1 MPTVLVTGC
10 DTGLGVEFARQYA
23 AAGCKVLATCLDP
36 GTATATRE
44 IAGDVRVMK
53 LDVSDLAAIDALA
66 GELRG
71 EPIDILVS
79 NAGIGRPHPPFGR
92 TDYALLQRMLAVN
105 LIGPL
110 RLAEAFVEQ
119 VAASRMKVM
128 AFVSSRMG
136 SIALNLTGGSYGYRA
151 SKAGLNAVIKS
162 LAVDLAPREILVL
175 ALHPGWA
182 KTEPGARVDVDRSVA
197 GMRAIIE
204 RASRH
209 ETGSF
214 LAYNDTPLPW

>member
-23 AAGCKVLATCLDP
+23 ADGCSVIATCLDP
-36 GTATATRE
+36 VNATQTRA

-66 GELRG
+66 RDLRD

-79 NAGIGRPHPPFGR
+79 NAGIGRPHPPFGK
-92 TDYALLQRMLAVN
+92 TDYALWRNMLEVN

-110 RLAEAFVEQ
+110 KLAEAFVEH

-136 SIALNLTGGSYGYRA
+136 SMTLNLTGGSYGYRS
-151 SKAGLNAVIKS
+151 SKAGLNAVVKS
-162 LAVDLAPREILVL
+162 LAVDLVPREILVL

-182 KTEPGARVDVDRSVA
+182 KTEPDARVDVDRSVA
-197 GMRAIIE
+197 GMRAIIG
-204 RASRH
+204 RCSRH

-214 LAYNDTPLPW
+214 FAFNDTPLPW